1 MSNNLRFFRVIAS
14 DEARDL
20 LHQSCI
26 RSPVSGLA
34 ANAVSHSPVVKTGA
48 LQALFQTHNVI
59 AAILPM
65 RAE

>member
-1 MSNNLRFFRVIAS
+1 MHTTFGFGVSLQMKRAI
-14 DEARDL
+14 
-20 LHQSCI
+20 SCI
-26 RSPVSGLA
+26 SPVLGLG

-48 LQALFQTHNVI
+48 LQALFQTHSVI